1 LGDIIIEVV
10 MVPKDR
16 INVIKDKQA
25 VKKLENSI
33 KIKLSFEENN
43 VMVEGDGLD
52 LFQAKNIIKAMGRG
66 FSPENAFR
74 LLNEEESLEII
85 EMTEFNDKK
94 LKIVKSRLIGTNGK
108 TRKMIE
114 RFSGCSVSVYGK
126 TVSMIGKY
134 DQMNIAKEA
143 IKMIIRGSKHSKV
156 YSFLFQAEL

>member
-1 LGDIIIEVV
+1 